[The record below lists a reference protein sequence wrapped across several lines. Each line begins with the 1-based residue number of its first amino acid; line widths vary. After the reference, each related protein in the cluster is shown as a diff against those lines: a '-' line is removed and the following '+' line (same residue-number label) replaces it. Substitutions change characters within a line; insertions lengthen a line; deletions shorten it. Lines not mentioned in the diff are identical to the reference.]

1 MFLPMARSRRAG
13 SALLCAAAI
22 GLSTCGSLPAQVV
35 VDDIADPSAAKKG
48 ADDGLPEIDE
58 IPDGSTEELLAY
70 IDKLHK
76 TNFKPTSRK
85 QAEAF
90 LRKVAQTSVAVADKI
105 LAQAGPKDEARLQ
118 ASRMKLQSL
127 TLLTQ
132 LGDREAEAAV
142 AEFAKELVAGGDAEL
157 AAEGERML
165 MVGDAK
171 KALQT
176 QDMEA
181 AEALVPR
188 IGAVLEKNPDD
199 PQSAQLAMQFA
210 GALEHMPGGT
220 AVAGKAYATF
230 GEAFAK
236 SSNPQ
241 IKAMAEGFAGM
252 LRRLSLIGN
261 EMEISGTNLDGQP
274 FDQKSL
280 AGKVVLVDFWATW
293 CGPCI
298 AEMPNV
304 LAAFEKYHDKGF
316 EVVGISLDT
325 DRDALETF
333 LKEKEIPW
341 TILYEEPQGQGWQH
355 PLAAYYGI
363 TGIPTVILV
372 GRDGKVVS
380 MDVRGE
386 KLGEELAKL
395 FKDAK

>member
-142 AEFAKELVAGGDAEL
+142 AEFAKELVAGGDTEL

-165 MVGDAK
+165 LVGDAK

-176 QDMEA
+176 QDLEA

-188 IGAVLEKNPDD
+188 IGAVLEKAPDD
-199 PQSAQLAMQFA
+199 AQSAQLAMQFA

-230 GEAFAK
+230 GGAFAK

-241 IKAMAEGFAGM
+241 IQAMGEGFAGM

-261 EMEISGTNLDGQP
+261 EMEISGTSLDGQP

-304 LAAFEKYHDKGF
+304 LAAYEKYHDKGF

-355 PLAAYYGI
+355 PLASYYGI

-372 GRDGKVVS
+372 GRNGKVVT

-386 KLGEELAKL
+386 KLGEELGKL